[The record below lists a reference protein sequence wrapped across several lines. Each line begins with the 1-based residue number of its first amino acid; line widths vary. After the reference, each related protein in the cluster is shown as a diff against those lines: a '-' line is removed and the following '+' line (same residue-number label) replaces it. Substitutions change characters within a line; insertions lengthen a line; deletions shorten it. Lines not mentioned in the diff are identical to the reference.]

1 MMELDIK
8 PAQQKWEA
16 RALAVQA
23 ASDAAALVTQSLG
36 VPLNLSA
43 YHTHADEMLDA
54 WWALGDD
61 LMLKH
66 AQPAAPGVGVGVE
79 YPGWW
84 LEAVGYPDGPPPV
97 DSPGRAASQDTLDLA
112 TCIERCP
119 EPAAEFQRCTR
130 VCLDAAGR

>member
-1 MMELDIK
+1 MMSMDIK

-97 DSPGRAASQDTLDLA
+97 DSPGRAASQGTLDLA
-112 TCIERCP
+112 TCIEGCP

-130 VCLDAAGR
+130 VCLDAADR

>member
-1 MMELDIK
+1 MELDIK

-23 ASDAAALVTQSLG
+23 ASDAAALLTQSLG

-43 YHTHADEMLDA
+43 YQTHADEMLDA
-54 WWALGDD
+54 WWALGDE

-130 VCLDAAGR
+130 VC